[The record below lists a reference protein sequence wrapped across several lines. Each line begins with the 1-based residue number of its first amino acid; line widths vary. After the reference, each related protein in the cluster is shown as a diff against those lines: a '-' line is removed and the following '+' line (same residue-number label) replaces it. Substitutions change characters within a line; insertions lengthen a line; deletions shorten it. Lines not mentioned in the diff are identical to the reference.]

1 MSDRESGEFAG
12 KCAVVTGARGGIGSA
27 IVAQLAALGADVVA
41 VDRTEPA
48 KAGAHSADG
57 CGRIV
62 HVRGDV
68 TRPAD
73 VQRVLHTAHD
83 QVGPVELLVNAAG
96 VLYGGPVAKTQLAE
110 WEHTFAVNTTGVFL
124 MSQAVAAG
132 MAERGRGA
140 IVTVA
145 SNSSALARTGMAAY
159 AASKAAA
166 TAFTRC
172 LGLELAVHGVRCNT
186 VAPGS
191 TDTPMLTGLWAD
203 AEEACR
209 HSVDGVLDQFR
220 PGIPTGRVATPDD
233 IADAVVFLL
242 SDRARHITLHTLT
255 VDGGA
260 SL

>member
-1 MSDRESGEFAG
+1 MDVELGEFAG
-12 KCAVVTGARGGIGSA
+12 QCAVVTGARGAIGSA
-27 IVAQLAALGADVVA
+27 IVNQLAVRGAHVVA
-41 VDRTEPA
+41 VDRREPVNPA
-48 KAGAHSADG
+48 PPSS

-62 HVRGDV
+62 EVRGDV
-68 TRPAD
+68 TRPTD
-73 VQRVLHTAHD
+73 VRQVLNIAQD
-83 QVGPVELLVNAAG
+83 QVGPVGLLVNAAG
-96 VLYGGPVAKTQLAE
+96 VLYGGPVAKAQLAE
-110 WEHTFAVNTTGVFL
+110 WEHTFAVNATGVFL
-124 MSQAVAAG
+124 MSQAAAAG

-145 SNSSALARTGMAAY
+145 SNASDLARTGMAAY

-172 LGLELAVHGVRCNT
+172 LGLELAGYGVRCNT

-203 AEEACR
+203 AEDARR
-209 HSVDGVLDQFR
+209 HSVDGVLAEFR
-220 PGIPTGRVATPDD
+220 PGIPTGRVAVPDD

-242 SDRARHITLHTLT
+242 SDRARHITLQTLT